1 MARHNEKNV
10 KTQKKVKSLERVEY
24 ESTPAYE
31 RALARA
37 LAAQEMEKQTGAIIP
52 QETEDEVFERQMN
65 EAIKASTILNNPSVQ
80 KENDDAI
87 ALMMVAMA
95 ESVNKDFVD
104 LPAEKKD
111 DDDVMII
118 EMPKKTPVYINVED
132 GNDDD
137 DVSDRIKELVNVK
150 EEKKKSNKRKRVI
163 IKSDSE
169 SEDECEQ
176 PAAKKITTSPALP
189 VLVPSVEKIARVE
202 LPEDEVHECLEYIRK
217 TTAKI
222 NSIEILLNKPTTF
235 KDLNQAWFAESK
247 VKVSDILAD
256 DLQKKVLMDL
266 VIKYE
271 KKLTLLQEEEKLWKE
286 QIAVLEAKK
295 NESLKK
301 VDVEEEEEEKSEL
314 EESDGDCD
322 ERSDVD
328 TSDEERAL
336 EENKKRIEAKWIKI
350 AAENKLKKAAAEKE
364 RLRKRDEVLNKFFK
378 N

>member
-132 GNDDD
+132 GNDYD
-137 DVSDRIKELVNVK
+137 DVSDRIKEFVNVK

>member
-104 LPAEKKD
+104 LPAEKK
-111 DDDVMII
+111 
-118 EMPKKTPVYINVED
+118 
-132 GNDDD
+132 DDD

>member
-52 QETEDEVFERQMN
+52 QETEEEVFERQMN

-80 KENDDAI
+80 KENDDEI

-137 DVSDRIKELVNVK
+137 VSDRIKELVNVK
-150 EEKKKSNKRKRVI
+150 EEKKSNKRKRVI

-176 PAAKKITTSPALP
+176 PAAKKITTSPASP
-189 VLVPSVEKIARVE
+189 VLVPSVEKIERVE

-217 TTAKI
+217 TAAKI

-301 VDVEEEEEEKSEL
+301 VDVEEEEEEEKSEL

>member
-132 GNDDD
+132 
-137 DVSDRIKELVNVK
+137 
-150 EEKKKSNKRKRVI
+150 
-163 IKSDSE
+163 
-169 SEDECEQ
+169 
-176 PAAKKITTSPALP
+176 
-189 VLVPSVEKIARVE
+189 
-202 LPEDEVHECLEYIRK
+202 
-217 TTAKI
+217 
-222 NSIEILLNKPTTF
+222 
-235 KDLNQAWFAESK
+235 
-247 VKVSDILAD
+247 
-256 DLQKKVLMDL
+256 
-266 VIKYE
+266 
-271 KKLTLLQEEEKLWKE
+271 
-286 QIAVLEAKK
+286 
-295 NESLKK
+295 
-301 VDVEEEEEEKSEL
+301 
-314 EESDGDCD
+314 
-322 ERSDVD
+322 
-328 TSDEERAL
+328 
-336 EENKKRIEAKWIKI
+336 
-350 AAENKLKKAAAEKE
+350 
-364 RLRKRDEVLNKFFK
+364 
-378 N
+378 

>member
-1 MARHNEKNV
+1 M
-10 KTQKKVKSLERVEY
+10 
-24 ESTPAYE
+24 
-31 RALARA
+31 
-37 LAAQEMEKQTGAIIP
+37 
-52 QETEDEVFERQMN
+52 
-65 EAIKASTILNNPSVQ
+65 
-80 KENDDAI
+80 
-87 ALMMVAMA
+87 
-95 ESVNKDFVD
+95 
-104 LPAEKKD
+104 
-111 DDDVMII
+111 
-118 EMPKKTPVYINVED
+118 
-132 GNDDD
+132 
-137 DVSDRIKELVNVK
+137 K